1 MRPDGGTG
9 FAQGRPGRDAAGSP
23 RLEDAM
29 SSKNATI
36 EAGAVTFALLY
47 RNVGEDRG
55 VTIHVM
61 GKPHADMTEL
71 LRFDCFEQIPHYHYA
86 PLARNERINLDK
98 VAAGD
103 PLDWALGRL
112 RTRLPEMLEYAGFSE
127 VASRLD
133 AELVR
138 AKLDEVSDVAHEME
152 R

>member
-1 MRPDGGTG
+1 
-9 FAQGRPGRDAAGSP
+9 
-23 RLEDAM
+23 M

-61 GKPHADMTEL
+61 GKPADQMTEL
-71 LRFDCFEQIPHYHYA
+71 LRFDCFEQVPHYHYA
-86 PLARNERINLDK
+86 PLGRNERHNLDK
-98 VAAGD
+98 VTAGD
-103 PLDWALGRL
+103 PLNWALGRL
-112 RTRLPEMLEYAGFSE
+112 HARLPEMLEYAGFSD

-133 AELVR
+133 ADLVR
-138 AKLDEVSDVAHEME
+138 SKLDEVSDVAHEME